1 VSLSGLGACWW
12 MWDSNMDGPAPQPAS
27 AAAEDGGTSIRI
39 ALPEERLR
47 SFVTFY
53 YFVECRG
60 ELEDF
65 LYPEWG
71 NVRFKLSGSW
81 WVESRQTR
89 PEMPDTGWLFGPTD
103 RAMKVISRRGATAG
117 FGLTPLGW
125 ERFFDFPANEYA
137 NRFVPLG
144 DALGTPEEAI
154 QAGLAAQRS
163 DEERTRFFDRLLSD
177 RLEERPPNSAVA
189 VALDGALRERPRD
202 VGAFAEA
209 AGVPPALLL
218 RVAKRVFGF
227 GPKRLLRRQRFLDTL
242 GRIRVTEEPR
252 FEDLR
257 DPGYFDQAHFNHEFR
272 EFMGL
277 SPREYRSVPRPLMG
291 QAALVQL
298 QAGIPLSFQLPP
310 PPADAEPEAPA

>member
-1 VSLSGLGACWW
+1 MVG
-12 MWDSNMDGPAPQPAS
+12 APQNGS
-27 AAAEDGGTSIRI
+27 AMAEGAATSVRI
-39 ALPEERLR
+39 HLPDERLR

-53 YFVECRG
+53 YFVDCSG

-71 NVRFKLSGSW
+71 NVRFKLSGDW

-89 PEMPDTGWLFGPTD
+89 PQMPETGWLFGPTD
-103 RAMKVISRRGATAG
+103 RAMKVVSHSGATAG

-125 ERFFDFPANEYA
+125 DRFFDYSADALA

-144 DALGTPEEAI
+144 DALGTPEDAIEAELAR
-154 QAGLAAQRS
+154 QAT
-163 DEERTRFFDRLLSD
+163 DEERVGFFDRLLLR
-177 RLEERPPNSAVA
+177 RLEERPPNGEAAIAV
-189 VALDGALRERPRD
+189 DIALRGRPRD
-202 VGAFAEA
+202 ARAFAEA
-209 AGVPPALLL
+209 AGVSPAVL
-218 RVAKRVFGF
+218 RSTAKRVFGF

-242 GRIRVTEEPR
+242 GRIRVTDEPR

-257 DPGYFDQAHFNHEFR
+257 GPEYFDQPHFNREFR

-277 SPREYRSVPRPLMG
+277 SPRAYLSAPRPLMG

-298 QAGIPLSFQLPP
+298 HAGIPLSFQLPP
-310 PPADAEPEAPA
+310 PPVGDDAAQRV

>member
-1 VSLSGLGACWW
+1 MVRAPQT
-12 MWDSNMDGPAPQPAS
+12 GPAAG
-27 AAAEDGGTSIRI
+27 EDATASIRI
-39 ALPEERLR
+39 QLPDERLR

-60 ELEDF
+60 ALEDF

-81 WVESRQTR
+81 WVESRETR
-89 PEMPDTGWLFGPTD
+89 PQMPETGWLFGPTD
-103 RAMKVISRRGATAG
+103 RAMKVVSQSGATAG

-125 ERFFDFPANEYA
+125 DRLFDVPADALA

-144 DALGTPEEAI
+144 DALGTAEDVI
-154 QAGLAAQRS
+154 QAELARQAT
-163 DEERTRFFDRLLSD
+163 DEERTGFFDRLLLG
-177 RLEERPPNSAVA
+177 RVAARPPNGEAAIAVD
-189 VALDGALRERPRD
+189 LALRERPRD
-202 VGAFAEA
+202 ARAFAAA
-209 AGVPPALLL
+209 AGVSPAEL
-218 RVAKRVFGF
+218 RATAKRVFGF

-242 GRIRVTEEPR
+242 GRIRVTDEPR

-257 DPGYFDQAHFNHEFR
+257 GPEYFDQPHFNREFR

-277 SPREYRSVPRPLMG
+277 SPGAYLSAPRPLMG

-310 PPADAEPEAPA
+310 PPAGEAAQGVSQETNA